1 MPVKNLKQKKL
12 QLRSKYK
19 KIRQNMDKE
28 KKQLLDT
35 ALYENFVNN
44 IEYKQAKTILAFVSK
59 DIEVD
64 TTEII
69 KKAFNDNKTVAV
81 PLCNTEEKLMDYY
94 VINSFDDLE
103 KGSYGLLEPIKER
116 CKKITDFSSSVC
128 MVPGLVYD
136 QCGYRLGFGKG
147 YYDRFLTDYHGVTVG
162 VCYSRCIEQ
171 ELPRGFYDKPIDL
184 VITDKFTLDTRNM

>member
-19 KIRQNMDKE
+19 KIRQNMTKE
-28 KKQLLDT
+28 KKQQLDT
-35 ALYENFVNN
+35 ALYKNFVGN

-69 KKAFNDNKTVAV
+69 KKAFSDNKTVAV

-94 VINSFDDLE
+94 IINSFDDLE
-103 KGSYGLLEPIKER
+103 KGSYGLLEPIKDR
-116 CKKITDFSSSVC
+116 CEKVTDFSSSIC

-147 YYDRFLTDYHGVTVG
+147 YYDGFLTDYHGVTVG

-184 VITDKFTLDTRNM
+184 VITDRFTLDTRNM

>member
-19 KIRQNMDKE
+19 KIRQNMTKE
-28 KKQLLDT
+28 KKQQLDT
-35 ALYENFVNN
+35 ALYKNFVGN

-69 KKAFNDNKTVAV
+69 KKAFSDNKTVAV

-103 KGSYGLLEPIKER
+103 KGSYGLLEPIRDR
-116 CKKITDFSSSVC
+116 CEKLTDFSSSIC

-147 YYDRFLTDYHGVTVG
+147 YYDRFLTDYHCVTVG

-184 VITDKFTLDTRNM
+184 VITDRFTLDTRNM

>member
-19 KIRQNMDKE
+19 KIRQNMTKE
-28 KKQLLDT
+28 KKQQLDI
-35 ALYENFVNN
+35 ALYENFVSN
-44 IEYKQAKTILAFVSK
+44 IEYRQAKTILAFVSK

-69 KKAFNDNKTVAV
+69 KKAFSDNKTVAV

-116 CKKITDFSSSVC
+116 CEKVTDFSSSIC

-184 VITDKFTLDTRNM
+184 VITDRFTLDTRNM